1 MTANLNTNEL
11 LTKWSDLLFKSRAVK
26 LDVAD
31 ITNEGVHPLI
41 LLDNV
46 GQVLLKQGASRE
58 SQVFSQISEIAS
70 TSPNYGGLGLNTD
83 VQITEDDIHE
93 ISFLISAWLEALNSD
108 DRKKSTQAS
117 TQKLAPKDRPPMN
130 VTEKIFAMHAIDSKG
145 YVKTGD
151 TIRVSLDW
159 IMASEASWAGMEG
172 TYNRLGSPG
181 IFRNDRFWLAG
192 DHVVDPRIKG
202 MPQVKRLIE
211 SSEKARKVFKM
222 TEYQGMNYT
231 IMHTEFFRERAQP
244 GMLLIGSD
252 SHTCSSGAVGCLAI
266 GLGAADVTMGL
277 ITGETWFKVPEV
289 VKIEFVGQPSR
300 GIGGKD
306 VILYVLQQLK
316 RNTVA
321 SDRVVEYTGPGLSY
335 LSPDARFAISNM
347 TTELGGVTGIFT
359 PDHITKAFIDGRR
372 VARHRNASTYF
383 RADEGAVY
391 AESHVIDLAKVESFV
406 AKYPNPDDVVPVT
419 DVLGMKLDGCF
430 IGACTTAEEDII
442 LGALVLEQGLK
453 SGLSPA
459 KDGKKR
465 KVVPGSLPI
474 LDKLRKSGLAQIYE
488 DAGFEIGVPGCSY
501 CVGIS
506 ADRAKES
513 EVWLS
518 SQNRN
523 FENRMG
529 QGSIGNLASAATVAA
544 SSIKG
549 KLSGKE
555 PDWVEPAST
564 VEALPENVLSD
575 SQSATPLTQH
585 DDSKDSAVVAAEVSD
600 QHEKKGEKLTIHGKI
615 QRLGDFVDTDALAP
629 AQFLVSSRTNEEIG
643 AHCLEY
649 TNPEF
654 RARAKEGFDV
664 VVAGKAF
671 GCGSSREQAVSA
683 LLGCGIKCVIAESF
697 AFIYGRN
704 QPSLGLLGF
713 TMDDPAFFEAAV
725 DSAEISID
733 LENNRIHIGETEFS
747 FQLSTMEREL
757 VEAGGITPAFKKFGK
772 QLFDMICGSTKDGRR
787 AVEVGGQAAGMQC
800 QSANLA
806 LLHIIV
812 NSLLTKHVLMAP
824 ERVRVRR
831 HPACRDCRVQKV
843 KCDAEPPASCTRCRH
858 MQLSCVVER
867 TPASR
872 RTKAQ
877 LQSELEAM
885 RRRSGADEET
895 DGVLDSPTS
904 GRGMA
909 RPSGVDVTAGAPAS
923 IPDTAEVPFLTPL
936 LVPALAS
943 ASAPDAVLASPQPA
957 TTPSTVK
964 EGGSHQSLILQNDS
978 NESIANSREFD
989 GQLVSGRKIQDCF
1002 DLFFS
1007 LYAPFLPTSQ
1017 LEPNPNQCY
1026 EQSPF
1031 LFWVIV
1037 YIGSRRYTGDPTMLG
1052 RLAPKINSMAF
1063 ASLESR
1069 SSPIQAIQGILLLC
1083 QWPTPVNT
1091 MHRGISLVL
1100 AGAALHLAM
1109 QIGLHVAGVGQDFAR
1124 TILDGNRLE
1133 RANRA
1138 MLWKQCCITC
1148 YIVGLGEGILPLGL
1162 SDAFTLPVLSDGGD
1176 GGDDANAQQ
1185 ETKLPLRLC
1194 EIMICATEALR
1205 RIHGGRDP
1213 EKAASLLS
1221 CISLFDAQLTKAA
1234 SQGQTA
1240 IDPASRKLEAFIPLF
1255 AVACS
1260 FINTACQ
1267 QSWNEGAT
1275 AKNAPVVVQ
1284 KSVMLAAFTILKIH
1298 RSELAPHLDLQAGE
1312 QAYFAAIFFAREE
1325 SLQNNDLSARAAS
1338 ILGQLW
1344 NSQSIFKTKNGTVDS
1359 LTSRISSRL
1368 SMSTLFDCLWWWRQE
1383 FGGLG
1388 NPYENR
1394 QQTRSETLTGT
1405 ESVTSYALPAT
1416 GDVNAVPDI
1425 QQSALLADEPFVD
1438 FDWAMNL
1445 DMTDWPM

>member
-1 MTANLNTNEL
+1 MAANLNTNEL

-26 LDVAD
+26 LEAAD
-31 ITNEGVHPLI
+31 ITSEEVHPLI

-46 GQVLLKQGASRE
+46 SQVLLKQGASRE

-145 YVKTGD
+145 YVRTGD

-544 SSIKG
+544 SSFQMTVTNPQHFIDMIPPERWELLNGRSSIKG
-549 KLSGKE
+549 KLSGIE
-555 PDWVEPAST
+555 PDWVEPASP
-564 VEALPENVLSD
+564 VEATPESGLSD
-575 SQSATPLTQH
+575 NQSATALTQH
-585 DDSKDSAVVAAEVSD
+585 DDSKDSDVVAAEAAD
-600 QHEKKGEKLTIHGKI
+600 QPEKKVEKLIHGKI

-643 AHCLEY
+643 SHCLEY

-733 LENNRIHIGETEFS
+733 LETNKINIGEAEFS
-747 FQLSTMEREL
+747 FQLSDMEREL

-772 QLFDMICGSTKDGRR
+772 QLFDMICGSTKDARR
-787 AVEVGGQAAGMQC
+787 AVEVGGQAAGMQ
-800 QSANLA
+800 
-806 LLHIIV
+806 
-812 NSLLTKHVLMAP
+812 
-824 ERVRVRR
+824 
-831 HPACRDCRVQKV
+831 
-843 KCDAEPPASCTRCRH
+843 
-858 MQLSCVVER
+858 
-867 TPASR
+867 
-872 RTKAQ
+872 
-877 LQSELEAM
+877 
-885 RRRSGADEET
+885 
-895 DGVLDSPTS
+895 
-904 GRGMA
+904 
-909 RPSGVDVTAGAPAS
+909 
-923 IPDTAEVPFLTPL
+923 
-936 LVPALAS
+936 
-943 ASAPDAVLASPQPA
+943 
-957 TTPSTVK
+957 
-964 EGGSHQSLILQNDS
+964 
-978 NESIANSREFD
+978 
-989 GQLVSGRKIQDCF
+989 
-1002 DLFFS
+1002 
-1007 LYAPFLPTSQ
+1007 
-1017 LEPNPNQCY
+1017 
-1026 EQSPF
+1026 
-1031 LFWVIV
+1031 W
-1037 YIGSRRYTGDPTMLG
+1037 
-1052 RLAPKINSMAF
+1052 
-1063 ASLESR
+1063 
-1069 SSPIQAIQGILLLC
+1069 
-1083 QWPTPVNT
+1083 
-1091 MHRGISLVL
+1091 
-1100 AGAALHLAM
+1100 
-1109 QIGLHVAGVGQDFAR
+1109 
-1124 TILDGNRLE
+1124 
-1133 RANRA
+1133 
-1138 MLWKQCCITC
+1138 
-1148 YIVGLGEGILPLGL
+1148 
-1162 SDAFTLPVLSDGGD
+1162 
-1176 GGDDANAQQ
+1176 
-1185 ETKLPLRLC
+1185 
-1194 EIMICATEALR
+1194 
-1205 RIHGGRDP
+1205 
-1213 EKAASLLS
+1213 
-1221 CISLFDAQLTKAA
+1221 
-1234 SQGQTA
+1234 
-1240 IDPASRKLEAFIPLF
+1240 
-1255 AVACS
+1255 
-1260 FINTACQ
+1260 
-1267 QSWNEGAT
+1267 
-1275 AKNAPVVVQ
+1275 
-1284 KSVMLAAFTILKIH
+1284 
-1298 RSELAPHLDLQAGE
+1298 
-1312 QAYFAAIFFAREE
+1312 
-1325 SLQNNDLSARAAS
+1325 
-1338 ILGQLW
+1338 
-1344 NSQSIFKTKNGTVDS
+1344 
-1359 LTSRISSRL
+1359 
-1368 SMSTLFDCLWWWRQE
+1368 
-1383 FGGLG
+1383 
-1388 NPYENR
+1388 
-1394 QQTRSETLTGT
+1394 
-1405 ESVTSYALPAT
+1405 
-1416 GDVNAVPDI
+1416 
-1425 QQSALLADEPFVD
+1425 
-1438 FDWAMNL
+1438 
-1445 DMTDWPM
+1445 